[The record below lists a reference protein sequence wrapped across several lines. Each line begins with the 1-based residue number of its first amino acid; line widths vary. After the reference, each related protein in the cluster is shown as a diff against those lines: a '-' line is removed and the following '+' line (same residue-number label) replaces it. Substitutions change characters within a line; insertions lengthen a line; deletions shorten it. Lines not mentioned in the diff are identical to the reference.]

1 MVSAREYHTPQGDAA
16 AYEGDEFAFED
27 GEESLPWLEADDDD
41 VPQGFDT
48 TRLIT
53 IAVLMVVLL
62 GAIVGAIWW
71 LSNGPVAGGPAPDG
85 SIVEAPEAPYK
96 TAPEDEGGKTFAG
109 TGDTSFAVGEGQMRE
124 GRLAE
129 RSSASDNAA
138 PGMDTLTTPEAEE
151 KPNTPP
157 PPRSQS
163 LPDGTA
169 VQVGAYSSRSDA
181 EAGWGTIIRQTD
193 LLSGVEHRIVEGQ
206 ADIGRVY
213 RLQAV
218 GGSRENAR
226 RLCGAL
232 SNAGIPCTVK

>member
-16 AYEGDEFAFED
+16 AYDGDEFAFED
-27 GEESLPWLEADDDD
+27 GDESLPWLEADDDD
-41 VPQGFDT
+41 APQGFDT

-129 RSSASDNAA
+129 RPASTEGAGAGAAAITAPDAEAA
-138 PGMDTLTTPEAEE
+138 PETPA
-151 KPNTPP
+151 
-157 PPRSQS
+157 PRSQA